1 LEQAGFVCVCS
12 SWTFR
17 QDDLGCIGWT
27 QPLGNGV
34 RAHSG
39 EPELTGKVAIVTGAS
54 AGIGRAYA
62 LALAGAGATV
72 VAAART
78 LGDVDSD
85 VAPSHTLTE
94 VVEAARGLP
103 GRIFAQVCDVES
115 ETDLVRMVDQAVA
128 NFSRIDLL
136 VNNAA
141 VMKRYDPFNVSC
153 EEWDRAM
160 RVNVRGPYLAIRQVA
175 PTMMRQ
181 RSGSIVNVT
190 ALAAGYVPKGHGGH
204 NGTLAYAISK
214 AALNRLSFFMAEEL
228 KPYGVAVNALS
239 PGVVRTATAVAAR
252 LPDGVGKPPTP
263 EALGG
268 PLLYLATQT
277 ASTLTGQILHS
288 DEFGK
293 SWP

>member
-1 LEQAGFVCVCS
+1 
-12 SWTFR
+12 
-17 QDDLGCIGWT
+17 
-27 QPLGNGV
+27 V
-34 RAHSG
+34 RADEG
-39 EPELTGKVAIVTGAS
+39 GADLTGKVAIVTGAS

-85 VAPSHTLTE
+85 VPPEHTLAE
-94 VVEAARGLP
+94 VVNAAKELP

-115 ETDLVRMVDQAVA
+115 EADLVRTIDQAVA

-141 VMKRYDPFNVSC
+141 VMKRYDPFNVSS
-153 EEWDRAM
+153 EEWDLAM
-160 RVNVRGPYLAIRQVA
+160 RVNVRAPYLAIRQVA

-190 ALAAGYVPKGHGGH
+190 ALAAGHVPKGHGAH
-204 NGTLAYAISK
+204 DGTLAYAVSK

-228 KPYGVAVNALS
+228 KPYGIAVNALS
-239 PGVVRTATAVAAR
+239 PGVVRTATAAAR
-252 LPDGVGKPPTP
+252 LPEGVGKPPTP
-263 EALGG
+263 EALGR

-277 ASTLTGQILHS
+277 ASTLTGQVLHT

-293 SWP
+293 SWPA

>member
-1 LEQAGFVCVCS
+1 
-12 SWTFR
+12 
-17 QDDLGCIGWT
+17 
-27 QPLGNGV
+27 V
-34 RAHSG
+34 RADDG
-39 EPELTGKVAIVTGAS
+39 ETDLTGQVAIVTGAS
-54 AGIGRAYA
+54 TGIGRAYA

-78 LGDVDSD
+78 LGDVESD
-85 VAPSHTLTE
+85 VPPRHTLAE
-94 VVEAARGLP
+94 VVDAGKELP

-115 ETDLVRMVDQAVA
+115 EADLVRTIDQAVA

-141 VMKRYDPFNVSC
+141 VMKRYDPLDVSC

-160 RVNVRGPYLAIRQVA
+160 RVNVRGPYLAIRHVA

-190 ALAAGYVPKGHGGH
+190 ALAAGFVPKGHGAH
-204 NGTLAYAISK
+204 DGTLAYAISK

-228 KPYGVAVNALS
+228 KPYGIAVNALS
-239 PGVVRTATAVAAR
+239 PGVVRTATAAAR
-252 LPDGVGKPPTP
+252 LPEGVGKPPTP
-263 EALGG
+263 EALGD

-277 ASTLTGQILHS
+277 ASTLTGQVLHS

-293 SWP
+293 SWPQGVI